1 MHYCIMGGAVVRNLP
16 ANAGDTSDA
25 SIIPG
30 SERFPGVGNGN
41 LHQYSCLKNSKDTE
55 EPGR

>member
-1 MHYCIMGGAVVRNLP
+1 MGGAVVRNLP